1 MKPYI
6 LRVCKSIP
14 SEEPVLD
21 EQYYDERIQC
31 WIDSKSGEPVVTLQ
45 PGSASKFGETTMTE
59 TREGADQSEVASF
72 AASQFG
78 ETTMTKTSEGVDQT
92 EIADGALAELSDV
105 AYSHF

>member
-6 LRVCKSIP
+6 LSVCKSIP
-14 SEEPVLD
+14 AEETVLD
-21 EQYYDERIQC
+21 EQYYDEAIQC
-31 WIDSKSGEPVVTLQ
+31 WIDSRSGDPVVTRQ

-72 AASQFG
+72 AVSQFG
-78 ETTMTKTSEGVDQT
+78 ETTITKTAEGVDQT